1 MRVAAPSA
9 AEAVPNELLDIAI
22 ALNSTAELSGD
33 EVIGNPTEGALLL
46 WLHDRGI
53 DYNAIRARY
62 EVVDREPF
70 STERKYMSTTIVT
83 EGQRRRF
90 VKGAPEIV
98 MAMCDMTAEERK
110 AVEQELLTYQRKAMR
125 SEEHTSELQSRQYLV
140 CRLLLEKKN
149 KDRNF
154 DTSHGIPL
162 VHNRAE

>member
-53 DYNAIRARY
+53 DYGAIRGRY
-62 EVVDREPF
+62 EVVEREPF
-70 STERKYMSTTIVT
+70 STERKYMSTTIVM

-98 MAMCDMTAEERK
+98 MAMCDMTADERQ
-110 AVEQELLTYQRKAMR
+110 AVEQER
-125 SEEHTSELQSRQYLV
+125 SEER
-140 CRLLLEKKN
+140 
-149 KDRNF
+149 
-154 DTSHGIPL
+154 
-162 VHNRAE
+162 